1 MTMRLTEIPLRV
13 CRTELPA
20 EVAEFLEEAGRRVS
34 VHSERL
40 PGLISGFVPSDFV
53 AVYQALCFIRDGH
66 LACGNSFCEWGSGL
80 GVVASLAAMLRFD
93 AYGIEID
100 KELFD
105 ASQQLAADFDIP
117 VILAHGSFV
126 PHGADRMLD
135 RAFTDQDGGLSL
147 KTQADRTYDDLGLE
161 VRDFDIIFTYP
172 WPNDEPLI
180 AQMFHKYAARGSLLL
195 TYHDSKPMRLR
206 RK

>member
-1 MTMRLTEIPLRV
+1 MRLTEIPLPV
-13 CRTELPA
+13 DQAGLPA
-20 EVAEFLEEAGRRVS
+20 DVAAFLEEAERRIGE
-34 VHSERL
+34 HTERL
-40 PGLISGFVPSDFV
+40 SSLVNGFVPSDFA
-53 AVYQALCFIRDGH
+53 AVYRSLRFIRDFH

-100 KELFD
+100 RQLFE
-105 ASQQLAADFDIP
+105 ASQQLAADFDLPTVFI
-117 VILAHGSFV
+117 HGSFV
-126 PHGADRMLD
+126 PPGSERILD
-135 RAFTDQDGGLSL
+135 RAFTNQDGGLL
-147 KTQADRTYDDLGLE
+147 LDTQTDRSYEDLGLDI
-161 VRDFDIIFTYP
+161 RDFDIIFTYP

-180 AQMFHKYAARGSLLL
+180 ARLFSTYASRGALLL